1 MIRQKI
7 ELLKKQM
14 PVEIRLKQIKQ
25 VCVGLLKAFADVCA
39 KCNLNGG
46 LTAEHCLE
54 QFEMVT

>member
-14 PVEIRLKQIKQ
+14 PVEMQLEQVKQ

-39 KCNLNGG
+39 KYNLK
-46 LTAEHCLE
+46 
-54 QFEMVT
+54 